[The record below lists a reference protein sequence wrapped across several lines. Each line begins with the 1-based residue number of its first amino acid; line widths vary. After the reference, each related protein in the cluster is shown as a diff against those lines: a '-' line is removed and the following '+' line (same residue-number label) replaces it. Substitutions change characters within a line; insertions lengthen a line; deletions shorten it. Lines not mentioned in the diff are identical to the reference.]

1 MADPV
6 SNRVV
11 AVRAVFF
18 DYDGVLAQDP
28 TGTYTTTRY
37 IAGRLG
43 ISQLEVEA
51 AWREAAGEIADSFC
65 EHKVVWPVFCA
76 KLGQDVPLD
85 FLPEAFASTLLD
97 AGMLDLAVRL
107 KRSCRVGIITDNRPD
122 RFDFLCQTQNL
133 EMVFDPVVVSS
144 RVGYTKASE
153 AIFEHALQ
161 YVGLQ
166 PAECVFIDN
175 APENLTVAGRVGLH
189 CLYFD
194 DRRRDLTGLVEQLK
208 GTYGLACDN

>member
-6 SNRVV
+6 SSGAV

-43 ISQLEVEA
+43 LSRIEVEA
-51 AWREAAGEIADSFC
+51 AWREAAGEVADSFC
-65 EHKVVWPVFCA
+65 GHKVVWPMFCE
-76 KLGQDVPLD
+76 KLGRDVPLD

-122 RFDFLCQTQNL
+122 RFDFLCKTQNL
-133 EMVFDPVVVSS
+133 ETVFDPVVVSS

-161 YVGLQ
+161 CVGLR
-166 PAECVFIDN
+166 PDECVFIDN
-175 APENLTVAGRVGLH
+175 APENLVVAGRVGLH
-189 CLYFD
+189 CLHFD
-194 DRRRDLTGLVEQLK
+194 DRQRDLPGLVELLK
-208 GTYGLACDN
+208 GRYGLACDN